1 MTLRSVP
8 HASAY
13 VAGVAFHA
21 LFLLRHAKSSWSDG
35 RLDDHDRPLAS
46 RGEDAVERVRRHLA
60 AAGIAPALVLCS
72 SARRTVM
79 TLEGVAPAFPATTT
93 VLVEPGLYAASSR
106 RLLSR
111 LHDVDEGVGSVMVI
125 AHNPGLEQ
133 LVQVLAGSGDEEL
146 RRRAAAKFPTGALAE
161 LSFEGPWA
169 DLDAGGA
176 RLASFVVPRELP

>member
-1 MTLRSVP
+1 
-8 HASAY
+8 
-13 VAGVAFHA
+13 VAPHA

-35 RLDDHDRPLAS
+35 RLDDHDRPLSS
-46 RGEDAVERVRRHLA
+46 RGEDAVERMRRHLA
-60 AAGIAPALVLCS
+60 AAGVAPELVLCS

-79 TLEGVAPAFPATTT
+79 TLEGVAAAFPKTTT

-111 LHDVDEGVGSVMVI
+111 LHDVDEGIQSVMVI

-133 LVQVLAGSGDEEL
+133 LVSVLAASGDPEL

-161 LSFEGPWA
+161 LTFAEPWA
-169 DLDAGGA
+169 ELDTGGA
-176 RLASFVVPRELP
+176 RLASFVVPRELS